1 MPDHPSQHP
10 HIVPA
15 GPGAP
20 GAQPRAGRFEILG
33 AWLHVW
39 TPPRGVHVP
48 PVPWRKIALGGAAAA
63 IALGGLAAWL
73 VPRIE
78 QAKRHTAQTQRR
90 QEALAAAQEARR
102 LRYEQRLHLA
112 RAAHLPP
119 ARSPAALGQR
129 ADALVSDLEASVT
142 ADARARAR
150 AGELD
155 GPIARTEC
163 QPYPPGSVASS
174 AAPATRYSCVA
185 VTGGF
190 RVGTGRVAGAIGYPF
205 WARLDLRSGTY
216 LWCRINPQPGETAIG
231 NALATVALPR
241 PCNLG
246 AR

>member
-102 LRYEQRLHLA
+102 LRYEQRLRLA

-129 ADALVSDLEASVT
+129 AHALVSDLEASVT

-174 AAPATRYSCVA
+174 ASGERVTPAS
-185 VTGGF
+185 GF
-190 RVGTGRVAGAIGYPF
+190 PSGICFGIRRAQIGDYNSDRRTMFPGRMAADRDRGV
-205 WARLDLRSGTY
+205 
-216 LWCRINPQPGETAIG
+216 
-231 NALATVALPR
+231 
-241 PCNLG
+241 
-246 AR
+246 